1 MSEFRGTHGP
11 YRVYVGPMNMNG
23 GLNPFFKGIVALL
36 KHSGEDDDVAIILD
50 RDEPA
55 YDYEANAHML
65 AASWEM
71 FDSIDP
77 ETLEAIAD
85 EIGSEF
91 HNSARA
97 DSLRI
102 IARKQRAAIAKA
114 LGEQP

>member
-1 MSEFRGTHGP
+1 MSEFKGTPGP
-11 YRVYVGPMNMNG
+11 WLRLEPDLTEYPTKAVGAIYANSRMIATAWAAGAQPAP
-23 GLNPFFKGIVALL
+23 L
-36 KHSGEDDDVAIILD
+36 HDDEGFYNWHL
-50 RDEPA
+50 
-55 YDYEANAHML
+55 L

-102 IARKQRAAIAKA
+102 IARKQRAALAKA